1 MGSLFFSDLAP
12 HVVNQKH
19 IQRRHIR
26 ALQII
31 TTILKIQFF
40 KAHFKHKPLIVAL
53 RLWKE

>member
-1 MGSLFFSDLAP
+1 MGSFFFSDLAP
-12 HVVNQKH
+12 HIVNQKR

-40 KAHFKHKPLIVAL
+40 KAHFKHKPLIMAL